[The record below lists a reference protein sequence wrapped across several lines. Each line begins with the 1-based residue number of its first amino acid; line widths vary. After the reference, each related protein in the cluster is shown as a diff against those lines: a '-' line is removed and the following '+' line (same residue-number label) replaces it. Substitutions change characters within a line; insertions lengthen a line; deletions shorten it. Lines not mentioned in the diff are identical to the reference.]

1 MGTNP
6 TISSLWNAIPFNA
19 GLFGGA
25 GAGQIIQV
33 GQGLLYPALRK
44 AGVTLGPQR
53 TPSPAQFQDAI
64 DELRR
69 LTASL
74 NCDRLFIFTR
84 ANYIF
89 PLTGQKTYTIGQ
101 DPTGTFPPADFDAP
115 RPQIIEQANIILV
128 PGNTRR
134 PLFLATEQQW
144 SKIRVQD
151 IPNAVPE
158 ILYDDYAYPIST
170 LYLWGQPLNG
180 YQLELFVWSQ
190 VPTYTGLN
198 DMVILPPQYED
209 ALVLNLAVRL
219 VSLFPLNPTQPRQVD
234 PNLYQQA
241 RESLMRLE
249 SINAPQP
256 IAYVADLGT
265 YPRNRY
271 NIYND
276 TWR

>member
-1 MGTNP
+1 MAKQ
-6 TISSLWNAIPFNA
+6 SLFDSVQWDQAT
-19 GLFGGA
+19 FGGIS
-25 GAGQIIQV
+25 GGGLVIQV
-33 GQGLLYPALRK
+33 NDLIYAALRK
-44 AGVTLGPQR
+44 AAITLGPQR
-53 TPSPAQFQDAI
+53 TASPAQSQDAL

-69 LTASL
+69 LTGSL

-84 ANYIF
+84 TNYIF

-101 DPTGTFPPADFDAP
+101 DPSGNSPTADFDVP
-115 RPQIIEQANIILV
+115 RPQLIEEANVIIF
-128 PGNTRR
+128 PGNSRR

-158 ILYDDYAYPIST
+158 VLYNDRAYPIST
-170 LYLWGQPLNG
+170 LYLWGQPMNG
-180 YQLELFVWSQ
+180 YQLELFVWSP
-190 VPTYTGLN
+190 VPTYTSLG
-198 DMVILPPQYED
+198 DMVILPTQYED

-219 VSLFPLNPTQPRQVD
+219 VTHFPLNPSTPRQVD

-256 IAYVADLGT
+256 VAALPDLCDRGT
-265 YPRNRY
+265 RNRY
-271 NIYND
+271 NVYND